1 MRTGD
6 AAAGSG
12 ADLPLFLLAEVA
24 AEYMTV
30 YAEVGIAQQVS
41 PCGLTPGNPLG
52 VPAWDGDRA
61 GDAWWGYGGGTAAGR
76 PRFCL
81 LVPPGDSEGDSP
93 GKLSKPQPP
102 ACASPRVT
110 STLVPSPTKF
120 RWPRLPESLLLCPG
134 NIKKKKK
141 ANKIFSANAGFPSC
155 TAK

>member
-41 PCGLTPGNPLG
+41 PCGLTPGNPFG

-61 GDAWWGYGGGTAAGR
+61 GDAWWGYGGRTAAGR

-81 LVPPGDSEGDSP
+81 LVPPGDSKGDSP

-120 RWPRLPESLLLCPG
+120 RWLPEPLLLCPG
-134 NIKKKKK
+134 NIKKKK